1 MTAQICV
8 SVSAPDVSELLGKV
22 QQAERLTADLVE
34 VRLDRLRSSHG
45 LSKVARSVES
55 PLIAT
60 NRPLSEKGSYS
71 GSEKDRLRILQ
82 EAAEEGF
89 EYVDL
94 EITMKNLGKVT
105 SLLRQKGAKIILS
118 HHDHFRTPDNSG
130 LNGVL
135 SQLQKQKPDISKIV
149 TTARFPDDNLAV
161 LGFLREN
168 HRNASLIGFAMGK
181 TGVWSRLLA
190 PFYGS
195 VFTYASL
202 GKGLETAPGQ
212 LTISEMRNIYET
224 LALE

>member
-1 MTAQICV
+1 MTTQICV
-8 SVSAPDVSELLGKV
+8 SVSAPDVSELIGKV
-22 QQAERLTADLVE
+22 QQAERLTADLIE

-71 GSEKDRLRILQ
+71 GSEQDRLRILQ

-94 EITMKNLGKVT
+94 EITMKNLGKAT

-130 LNGVL
+130 LNGGHGEDWCVVKASGPFL
-135 SQLQKQKPDISKIV
+135 WVCFHICLAGQGIGNRPRP
-149 TTARFPDDNLAV
+149 AHNL
-161 LGFLREN
+161 
-168 HRNASLIGFAMGK
+168 
-181 TGVWSRLLA
+181 
-190 PFYGS
+190 
-195 VFTYASL
+195 
-202 GKGLETAPGQ
+202 
-212 LTISEMRNIYET
+212 
-224 LALE
+224 